1 METNKLPNYFL
12 NKLKREGKQGKNKIL
27 ILKSLL
33 DLDKISINQIC
44 SATGLS
50 APTTLVLIAELIK
63 NGWVE
68 KKGLG
73 TNKGG
78 GRRPDLYG
86 LVKDLFYVLCID
98 VELFMVKI
106 AVYDNTLTPIN
117 DIYKIPYTLS
127 KNREHFT
134 EILDLAQKVLKSF
147 HIPMEKLVGASLCL
161 PGLTNPKIGDNFSY
175 LTGSNEHK
183 TLQEYCSH
191 HLNMP
196 LIIQNDVNAA
206 SLGELREGKAK
217 NKKNA
222 LVLLMDWGVGLGI
235 IMDGKVQEGASG
247 YSGEIGHIPFEN
259 NGTLCYCGKRGC
271 LETMVSGMAL
281 TKMAREGIV
290 AGQNTILQD
299 LADHKIEQIDP
310 YMIVSA
316 ANKGDLFS
324 IKLLSHLGDTMGKII
339 STLIQ
344 IFNPELVILE
354 GKIAMAGEYITIPML
369 QSINTYC
376 MLQIREKTEIVSSDL
391 GEYANLIGCAAKGIA
406 HFFTNQIL
414 NVDI

>member
-1 METNKLPNYFL
+1 MEIAKLPNYFL

-33 DLDKISINQIC
+33 DLDKLSISQIC
-44 SATGLS
+44 VTTGLS
-50 APTTLVLIAELIK
+50 APTTLSLIAELIK
-63 NGWVE
+63 SGWIE
-68 KKGLG
+68 RKGLG
-73 TNKGG
+73 SNKGG

-86 LVKDLFYVLCID
+86 LVKNLFYVLCID
-98 VELFMVKI
+98 VELFVVKI
-106 AVYDNTLTPIN
+106 AIYDNTLTPVTNIH
-117 DIYKIPYTLS
+117 KVPYTLS
-127 KNREHFT
+127 KNRENFN
-134 EILDLAQKVLKSF
+134 EILDMAQEVLETSS
-147 HIPMEKLVGASLCL
+147 IPREKLIGASLCL
-161 PGLTNPKIGDNFSY
+161 PGLTNPKIGENFSY
-175 LTGSNEHK
+175 LTGNNEQQ
-183 TLQEYCSH
+183 TIQEYSSSH
-191 HLNMP
+191 LKIP

-206 SLGELREGKAK
+206 SLAELREGKAQ

-271 LETMVSGMAL
+271 LETIVSGRAL
-281 TKMAREGIV
+281 TKMAREGIE

-299 LADHKIEQIDP
+299 LTGNKTELIDP

-344 IFNPELVILE
+344 IFNPELIILE

-391 GEYANLIGCAAKGIA
+391 GDYANLLGCAAKGIS

-414 NVDI
+414 SL